1 MLSGKDGRTRRAS
14 LRVVA
19 ALPLGTVF
27 IGSTLVAL
35 VPSASADTL
44 ALHTELRPM
53 ISLAP
58 ERLTIETGDT
68 ATLDLK
74 VEPSPDR
81 PNIQFCL
88 YDQRVDNDFGIG
100 DHEARTA
107 PATAKVTGTPTESV
121 TVTAMVDYVA
131 TNKGIDCALVDE
143 VPRDTA
149 ASAPVEVEVVAEE
162 EPDPPETEEPSPPD
176 ETDPPDESDP
186 PETEDPT
193 APPETEDP
201 SEPPATEDP
210 SDPPETGDPSDPP
223 DKSGSPEATP
233 PKTTPPE
240 KTPPKKK
247 PSSPSTEKPS
257 TKEPATRSPRQNT
270 SAPRPAP
277 PHSPVTTRSPD
288 SGSDAADGRPS
299 LPTGPADIP
308 ELDTPS
314 SSEDL
319 ADLPTVE
326 PGEDEK
332 DSTTVA
338 AGDTDVSSSI
348 TPLVMFAFLLLL
360 LFLSVPLSPFR
371 RVRTGTGY
379 MGRRR
384 KG

>member
-1 MLSGKDGRTRRAS
+1 MLSGNDGRTSRAS
-14 LRVVA
+14 LRVA
-19 ALPLGTVF
+19 ALPLGTMF
-27 IGSTLVAL
+27 IGSTLIAL

-44 ALHTELRPM
+44 ALDTELRPV

-58 ERLTIETGDT
+58 ERLTVETGET

-74 VEPSPDR
+74 VAPSPDR

-88 YDQRVDNDFGIG
+88 YDLRVDSGFSVGE
-100 DHEARTA
+100 HEARTA
-107 PATAKVTGTPTESV
+107 PANAKVTGAPTESV

-131 TNKGIDCALVDE
+131 VNKGIDCALVDE

-149 ASAPVEVEVVAEE
+149 ESAPVEVEVVAEK
-162 EPDPPETEEPSPPD
+162 EPDPSEEPSPPD
-176 ETDPPDESDP
+176 ETDPP
-186 PETEDPT
+186 ETEDPT
-193 APPETEDP
+193 PPPETGDP
-201 SEPPATEDP
+201 SEPPETADP
-210 SDPPETGDPSDPP
+210 SDPPETSDPSNPP
-223 DKSGSPEATP
+223 DQSGSPEPP

-240 KTPPKKK
+240 KD
-247 PSSPSTEKPS
+247 PSSPSTTSPSTKKPS
-257 TKEPATRSPRQNT
+257 TKKPSAKKPATRSPRQTT

-277 PHSPVTTRSPD
+277 PHSPVTTRSSD
-288 SGSDAADGRPS
+288 SEGDRPA

-314 SSEDL
+314 SSRDL
-319 ADLPTVE
+319 ADLPTVV
-326 PGEDEK
+326 PGEDSQDGEE
-332 DSTTVA
+332 STTVA
-338 AGDTDVSSSI
+338 AGDTDVSSSL

-384 KG
+384 KN